1 MVTPAT
7 FSAAQK
13 VIGTLWKEEQSPEQ
27 ARILGLARDALDFIC
42 ATGQRYALEDF
53 RASHVPEQPRENPRL
68 QPLDDLLRRTEA
80 FFVALSDDD
89 SGLPKERELLQ
100 LITDTLRFI
109 DATRQHEALD
119 EFCKHLESG
128 APPFVVAS
136 FDTREEAE
144 SWLRNHPSPPDFAQ
158 ILIAG
163 AYHDVIYERETNLRR
178 LTSNQTLRRYLTGLE
193 PGEPSA
199 SFTTLGQADAWLKAQ
214 TEPARLTWVLVGE
227 APYLAVYHSNING
240 RVLYPFS

>member
-27 ARILGLARDALDFIC
+27 ARILGLARDALDFIS
-42 ATGQRYALEDF
+42 ATGQRYSLEDF
-53 RASHVPEQPRENPRL
+53 RTSDVPAQPREALRL
-68 QPLDDLLRRTEA
+68 QPLEDLLRRAEA
-80 FFVALSDDD
+80 FFVALSDDE
-89 SGLPKERELLQ
+89 SGSPKERELIQ
-100 LITDTLRFI
+100 VIIDTLRFI
-109 DATRQHEALD
+109 AATRQHEAFD
-119 EFCKHLESG
+119 EFRKHLESG

-144 SWLRNHPSPPDFAQ
+144 AWLRNHPNPPDFAQ

-163 AYHDVIYERETNLRR
+163 TYHDVIYERETNLRR
-178 LTSNQTLRRYLTGLE
+178 LTSNRTLRHYLTGLE

-199 SFTTLGQADAWLKAQ
+199 SFATLEEADAWLKAQ
-214 TEPARLTWVLVGE
+214 PEPARLTWVLVGG

-240 RVLYPFS
+240 RVLYPFP